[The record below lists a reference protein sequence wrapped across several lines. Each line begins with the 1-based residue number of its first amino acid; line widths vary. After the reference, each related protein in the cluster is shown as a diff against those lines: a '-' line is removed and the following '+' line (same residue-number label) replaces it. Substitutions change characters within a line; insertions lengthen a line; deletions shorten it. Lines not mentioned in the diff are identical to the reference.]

1 MHCANQPKCAYRSAE
16 QISHIYKKSRLYR
29 TASLDGQSRTCYPLL
44 SPPRTEGCH
53 HKGRFNLPHIYKKRA
68 FSTLATSQEF
78 CRATATLLAAQ
89 KLLRFHPQQ
98 KRTENNINI
107 YFTVKQLR
115 PRCQVSTP

>member
-53 HKGRFNLPHIYKKRA
+53 HKGRFNLPHIYKKTGVLNIGNKPRVL
-68 FSTLATSQEF
+68 SCYSNTIGRSETTSVPPATKKDREQHQHILHS
-78 CRATATLLAAQ
+78 
-89 KLLRFHPQQ
+89 
-98 KRTENNINI
+98 
-107 YFTVKQLR
+107 
-115 PRCQVSTP
+115 